1 MKALSHSGKENMN
14 GIFIVII
21 IWSSNKKNDIIKFS
35 IYILNKEKV
44 FFYYYFFL
52 LKKFSIINKNNCLLY
67 SEKFL
72 YDEFIKIRIHIN
84 NTELAINEY
93 SKNSFYNIAY
103 NARNYY

>member
-1 MKALSHSGKENMN
+1 MTLSNFQY
-14 GIFIVII
+14 IF
-21 IWSSNKKNDIIKFS
+21 STKKNF
-35 IYILNKEKV
+35 

-72 YDEFIKIRIHIN
+72 DDEFIKIKIHIN